1 MEDTERVKQQ
11 LKNLQGV
18 EPILS
23 SMRTIAAGSW
33 RAALARLRVA
43 RRYVEHL
50 EQTLGGLLDDETQ
63 ARLERSPLV
72 QRLSR
77 QGRVGMLVV
86 ASERGL
92 CGAYNDVVLEG
103 AERLIAQQRL
113 RSQDVVLMTLGA
125 RADSYFRRRG
135 YQTALAEPLPVTRVP
150 GSDRLRTLSDTLL
163 QLRQEQGLDALYVLH
178 APYQTG
184 SLVPPVAARW
194 LPADVSAL
202 RAQVPWPTP
211 ISETERRPLFERA
224 LGEWIHARFYQLII
238 EAAASEQA
246 ARFRA
251 MDAASSNLARQ
262 IEELTQSYHTARQ
275 HAITMQMLDLVA
287 GSGILDQRTRGTH

>member
-11 LKNLQGV
+11 LRNLQGV

-43 RRYVEHL
+43 RRYVEHY
-50 EQTLGGLLDDETQ
+50 EQILGGLLDAATLAQ
-63 ARLERSPLV
+63 LQRSPLV
-72 QRLSR
+72 QRPGA
-77 QGRVGMLVV
+77 QMRVGMLVV

-103 AERLIAQQRL
+103 AEQLISQQRL
-113 RSQDVVLMTLGA
+113 RSQQVVLMTLGA
-125 RADSYFRRRG
+125 RAGDFFRRRG
-135 YQTALAEPLPVTRVP
+135 YQTALSESLPVTRVP
-150 GSDRLRTLSDTLL
+150 GSERLRVLSDTLL
-163 QLRQEQGLDALYVLH
+163 QLRLEQNLDALYVLH
-178 APYQTG
+178 APYHSG
-184 SLVPPVAARW
+184 SLEPPVASRW
-194 LPADVSAL
+194 LPADISAL
-202 RAQVPWPTP
+202 REQVPWPAP
-211 ISETERRPLFERA
+211 ISETERTRLFERA
-224 LGEWIHARFYQLII
+224 LGEWIHARFYQLVI
-238 EAAASEQA
+238 EAAASEQS

-251 MDAASSNLARQ
+251 MDAASSNLTRL

-287 GSGILDQRTRGTH
+287 GSGMLEKRSGRSR